1 MESEDERERERER
14 VKRHERARAKRRGR
28 KREAGLLRN
37 YSARR
42 TRGSSQVIL
51 VLGCRVIYPALLP
64 FLPRLLR
71 LESKRD
77 DERERDTERRRSN
90 KRGIK

>member
-1 MESEDERERERER
+1 MGDGERGRERESKRER
-14 VKRHERARAKRRGR
+14 GREKSDVNEQGRREEREVERE
-28 KREAGLLRN
+28 REAGLLRN

-51 VLGCRVIYPALLP
+51 ALGCRVIYPALLP
-64 FLPRLLR
+64 FLPRLR

-77 DERERDTERRRSN
+77 DEGERDTER
-90 KRGIK
+90 